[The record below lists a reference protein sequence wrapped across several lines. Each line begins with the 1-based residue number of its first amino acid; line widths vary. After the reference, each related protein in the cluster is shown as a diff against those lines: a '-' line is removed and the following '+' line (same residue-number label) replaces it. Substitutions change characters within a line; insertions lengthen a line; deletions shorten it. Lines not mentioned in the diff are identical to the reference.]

1 MSATDSPV
9 GIISQQVFDQYSSKW
24 VEIIGN
30 SDTTLL
36 NQCFRT
42 EGDATLTHV
51 TFPALQIA
59 RLVSTVGARHVK
71 ARFLVAT
78 EMRGELLFPHFTL
91 ALFATDDLNARLSS
105 YYLADAY
112 WETRLPVPANN
123 DVVPNV
129 LVDFWLNNWQ
139 QDTAGESAVSQAMFN
154 SPYGFLRG
162 YTFELDDFVSPLSRA
177 KNLEDASLKISF
189 GLHEFYRTGTDGQ
202 DALNYTFG
210 LVVQYLDG
218 MGDPLDDPSFDM
230 SQPCPPNC

>member
-1 MSATDSPV
+1 MSAQDSPV
-9 GIISQQVFDQYSSKW
+9 GIISQQVFDQYSSRW
-24 VEIIGN
+24 VEVIGN
-30 SDTTLL
+30 NDTSLL
-36 NQCFRT
+36 NQCFQANRQK
-42 EGDATLTHV
+42 LPHV

-59 RLVSTVGARHVK
+59 RLVSTVGATHVK

-78 EMRGELLFPHFTL
+78 QTQGELLFPHFTL

-112 WETRLPVPANN
+112 WETDPSPGNVGGE
-123 DVVPNV
+123 VPNV
-129 LVDFWLNNWQ
+129 LVNFWLNNWLN
-139 QDTAGESAVSQAMFN
+139 DKVLGTEVTQAMFN

-162 YTFELDDFVSPLSRA
+162 YTFTIDDFVNPLSQV
-177 KNLEDASLKISF
+177 KNLEDATLQISF
-189 GLHEFYRTGTDGQ
+189 GLHEFYRTGTDGT

-218 MGDPLDDPSFDM
+218 LGAPVDDPSFDM

>member
-30 SDTTLL
+30 TDTTML
-36 NQCFRT
+36 NQCFRAG
-42 EGDATLTHV
+42 EQKLAYV

-59 RLVSTVGARHVK
+59 RLVSTVGAQHIK

-78 EMRGELLFPHFTL
+78 ETRGELLFPHFTL

-112 WETRLPVPANN
+112 WASQPPVPIPNA
-123 DVVPNV
+123 VVPNV
-129 LVDFWLNNWQ
+129 LVDYWLNNWARE
-139 QDTAGESAVSQAMFN
+139 TAGDQGVTQAMFN

-162 YTFELDDFVSPLSRA
+162 YTFELDDFMTPLSQA
-177 KNLEDASLKISF
+177 KNLEEATLKISF
-189 GLHEFYRTGTDGQ
+189 GLHEYYHTGTDGQ
-202 DALNYTFG
+202 DVLATTFG
-210 LVVQYLDG
+210 LVVQYLNG

-230 SQPCPPNC
+230 ARPCPPTC